1 MKDDQNYFSSISESN
16 FLPEGEKNSDKQ
28 DKVKQF
34 PKYKKYITWVDPE
47 TGEIKGHFPC
57 KSRGLGTGW
66 VGLYQ
71 EAADMIAN
79 WKLSLEQYRVFLKLL
94 AKLDFENY
102 LRINQKQMSQELDMK
117 QPNISRAL
125 KALEERYIIVE
136 GPRAG
141 LNKTYRLNPYI
152 AHKGQNKLGTI
163 EETAFSKLTLV
174 HSNKDREH

>member
-1 MKDDQNYFSSISESN
+1 MKDDQNYFNSISESN

-71 EAADMIAN
+71 EASINLAKAN
-79 WKLSLEQYRVFLKLL
+79 LPNEQNRVIFYLL
-94 AKLDFENY
+94 GKLDFENY
-102 LRINQKQMSQELDMK
+102 LRISQKQMSQDLNMK
-117 QPNISRAL
+117 QPHISRAL

-174 HSNKDREH
+174 HSNKDREK

>member
-1 MKDDQNYFSSISESN
+1 MENDQNLFNSIKESN

-34 PKYKKYITWVDPE
+34 PKYDKYITWVDHE
-47 TGEIKGHFPC
+47 TGKIKGHFPC

-66 VGLYQ
+66 IALYQ
-71 EAADMIAN
+71 IAIQQIAIEH
-79 WKLSLEQYRVFLKLL
+79 LPDEQNRVFMYMLGTV
-94 AKLDFENY
+94 DFENY
-102 LRINQKQMSQELDMK
+102 WRISQKQISEALKMK
-117 QPNISRAL
+117 QPNVAKAI
-125 KALEERYIIVE
+125 KALVEREILVE

-174 HSNKDREH
+174 HSNRDREH